1 MSMLF
6 MKAREMFE
14 QDAKRVEKNG
24 EELSANRV
32 YRSKPSP
39 MGFKKK

>member
-1 MSMLF
+1 VSLLF
-6 MKAREMFE
+6 TKAREMFE
-14 QDAKRVEKNG
+14 QDAKRIEKSG
-24 EELSANRV
+24 EDLSANRV